1 MSILPL
7 SSLFLFLVL
16 ESGKFY
22 LRLIQLLSSNRRS
35 LLLILIEFLILT
47 VYAYLFY
54 VKSKLFLLLILFNLI
69 LTYVGTI
76 LNPAISNKTSD
87 DYLTRVL
94 IKPYNNRKD
103 AVIFDATYS
112 LVLFSIYYVNT
123 I

>member
-7 SSLFLFLVL
+7 SALFLFLVL

-22 LRLIQLLSSNRRS
+22 LRFIQLLASKHRS
-35 LLLILIEFLILT
+35 LLLILIEFGILT
-47 VYAYLFY
+47 VHSYLFY
-54 VKSKLFLLLILFNLI
+54 VKSKLFLLLILLNLI
-69 LTYVGTI
+69 MTYVGTI
-76 LNPAISNKTSD
+76 LNHAISNKTND

-103 AVIFDATYS
+103 SVMFDATYS
-112 LVLFSIYYVNT
+112 LVLFAIYYVNT

>member
-7 SSLFLFLVL
+7 SALFLFLVL

-22 LRLIQLLSSNRRS
+22 LRFIQLLASKHRS
-35 LLLILIEFLILT
+35 LLLILIEFGILT
-47 VYAYLFY
+47 VHSYLLY
-54 VKSKLFLLLILFNLI
+54 VKSKLFLLLILLNLI
-69 LTYVGTI
+69 MTYVGTI
-76 LNPAISNKTSD
+76 LNPAISNKTND

-103 AVIFDATYS
+103 SVMFDATYS
-112 LVLFSIYYVNT
+112 LVLFAIYYVNT